1 MTTREEI
8 LEEIRKLN
16 GVIEGLESDL
26 LSPTIDANERTAMRN
41 QITAIRN
48 EIAIEKQRLHSLEQQ
63 GKFLHVFPLPV
74 PNLLDVILCPISF
87 DISSS
92 LIQFRRKVRGDGSS

>member
-1 MTTREEI
+1 MITREEI

-16 GVIEGLESDL
+16 DAIVGLESDL

-48 EIAIEKQRLHSLEQQ
+48 EIAIEKQRLLFLEQQ
-63 GKFLHVFPLPV
+63 GNFNFLVT
-74 PNLLDVILCPISF
+74 
-87 DISSS
+87 
-92 LIQFRRKVRGDGSS
+92 